1 MPSGALRRFAR
12 SGLAVAPGVIDA
24 RPGMMFAC
32 LARTSPPDK
41 NAQGHLR
48 LISTIHAIGE
58 PLARQA
64 PMIAKQRPR
73 ISRRGCEMR

>member
-1 MPSGALRRFAR
+1 
-12 SGLAVAPGVIDA
+12 
-24 RPGMMFAC
+24 MMFAC

-41 NAQGHLR
+41 NAQGHLW
-48 LISTIHAIGE
+48 LISLMHAIGE

-64 PMIAKQRPR
+64 PMIARQRPR

>member
-12 SGLAVAPGVIDA
+12 SGLTVAPGVIDA

-48 LISTIHAIGE
+48 LISTMHAIGE
-58 PLARQA
+58 PF
-64 PMIAKQRPR
+64 AKQRLR
-73 ISRRGCEMR
+73 ISRQRCEMR